1 MQANF
6 RSPARALI
14 RQSSACSSLS
24 KLTDLPAASPCREG
38 SIYGSG
44 RAALTSVLASPGYVN
59 TAPRKVTSLT
69 VGKSSWT
76 IPDARIGYVSFPSFV
91 PSSSQCGSIA
101 TLFGRNESLIPLTPD
116 ANRAEKTHEVPVKP
130 VIRRTWMNLAPRT
143 KQNSVSTVRTR
154 KE

>member
-44 RAALTSVLASPGYVN
+44 RAALTSVLESPGYIK
-59 TAPRKVTSLT
+59 TAPRKATSLT
-69 VGKSSWT
+69 VSKSSWA
-76 IPDARIGYVSFPSFV
+76 IPDVRVGYVSFPSFV

-101 TLFGRNESLIPLTPD
+101 TLFGRNDSLISLTPD
-116 ANRAEKTHEVPVKP
+116 ANRAEKTHEVLVKP
-130 VIRRTWMNLAPRT
+130 VIRRTWMNLVPRT
-143 KQNSVSTVRTR
+143 K
-154 KE
+154 